1 MVDLVVFENT
11 SEFNYQWDNCEI
23 LKVKSASGEY
33 KVSFL
38 DETHDFDRFIRDLNA
53 VRKKDHLIFI
63 VDECLKKHLNILNRP
78 VLYLE
83 ANEEQKSYDGVG
95 KVIEKLL
102 EMGVTKDTH
111 IVAIGGGVI
120 QDTASFVASILFRG
134 ISWSFYP
141 STLLAQGD
149 SCIGSKTSINFKKHK
164 NQLGNFYPAESV
176 WIHTKFLESLP
187 ELQIYS
193 GLGEMLHYFFVAS
206 DERVEFFSKNIDNLK
221 NLIRSALYIKS
232 AYIEVDEFDKKER
245 RVFNYGHSFGHAL
258 ESVLSYE
265 IPHGLAV
272 CYGMDMANYVSMKF
286 GYISKEQYNKYNSVL
301 YRIYSKYELPDFDI
315 GEFEKALKRDKKNKD
330 DEYGLILTKGAGN
343 MFLDYVKM
351 NGDLMVFIKEWK
363 KKL

>member
-1 MVDLVVFENT
+1 MFENT
-11 SEFNYQWDNCEI
+11 SKLDFIWGNGEI
-23 LKVKSASGEY
+23 LGIKSSKGNY
-33 KVSFL
+33 SVSFL
-38 DETHDFDRFIRDLNA
+38 DSHWGLDRFIRDLNA

-63 VDECLKKHLNILNRP
+63 VDECLRKDLDFLGRP
-78 VLYLE
+78 ALYLE
-83 ANEEQKSYDGVG
+83 ANEEQKSYEGVG

-134 ISWSFYP
+134 ISWSYYP
-141 STLLAQGD
+141 TTLLAQGD
-149 SCIGSKTSINFKKHK
+149 SCIGSKTSINFKNYK
-164 NQLGNFYPAESV
+164 NQLGNFYPPESV
-176 WIHTKFLESLP
+176 WIHTKFLESLS

-206 DERVEFFSKNIDNLK
+206 EERVEFFVENIDNFM
-221 NLIRSALYIKS
+221 NLIRSALYIKK
-232 AYIEVDEFDKKER
+232 AYIEIDEFDKKER

-258 ESVLSYE
+258 ESVLDYE

-272 CYGMDMANYVSMKF
+272 CYGMDMANYVSMKL
-286 GYISKEQYNKYNSVL
+286 GYINKEQYNKYNIVL
-301 YRIYSKYELPDFDI
+301 QRIYSKYELPDFDI

-330 DEYGLILTKGAGN
+330 GEYGLILTKGAGN

-351 NGDLMVFIKEWK
+351 DSNIMEWVNDWK
-363 KKL
+363 S